1 MSNINEEKNN
11 FFFANDYKYNIN
23 KEKIILDQNRHRN
36 SISTNETYEN
46 DFEQEDNENE
56 DIDIDFNQDFFPQTK
71 KIKITELLVDDWKE
85 SIKDFRE
92 KLINEL
98 ELKIKDL

>member
-11 FFFANDYKYNIN
+11 FFFVNDYKYNIN

-46 DFEQEDNENE
+46 DFDQEESDE
-56 DIDIDFNQDFFPQTK
+56 DIDFNQDFFPQIK
-71 KIKITELLVDDWKE
+71 KIKLTELLVDDWKE
-85 SIKDFRE
+85 TIKNFRE
-92 KLINEL
+92 KIINNLIVKVKVN
-98 ELKIKDL
+98 DL

>member
-11 FFFANDYKYNIN
+11 FFFVNDYKYNIN

-46 DFEQEDNENE
+46 DFDQEESDE
-56 DIDIDFNQDFFPQTK
+56 DIDFNQDFFPQIK
-71 KIKITELLVDDWKE
+71 KIKLTELLVDDWKE
-85 SIKDFRE
+85 TIKNFRE
-92 KLINEL
+92 KIINNLIVKVKVNNL
-98 ELKIKDL
+98 

>member
-11 FFFANDYKYNIN
+11 FFFVNDYKYNIN

-46 DFEQEDNENE
+46 DFDQEESDE
-56 DIDIDFNQDFFPQTK
+56 DIDFNQDFFPQIK
-71 KIKITELLVDDWKE
+71 KIKLTELLVDDWKE
-85 SIKDFRE
+85 TIKNFRE
-92 KLINEL
+92 KIINNL
-98 ELKIKDL
+98 VVKVNNL

>member
-23 KEKIILDQNRHRN
+23 KEKIILDQNRHRT

-46 DFEQEDNENE
+46 DFEQEDNE

-71 KIKITELLVDDWKE
+71 KIKIIELLVDDWKE
-85 SIKDFRE
+85 SIKAFRE

>member
-11 FFFANDYKYNIN
+11 FFFVNDYKYNIN

-46 DFEQEDNENE
+46 DFDQEASDE
-56 DIDIDFNQDFFPQTK
+56 DIDFNQDFFPQIK
-71 KIKITELLVDDWKE
+71 KIKLTELLVDDWKE
-85 SIKDFRE
+85 TIKNFRE
-92 KLINEL
+92 KIINNLIVKVKVN
-98 ELKIKDL
+98 DL